1 MSMTGTVEKY
11 AVHVVG
17 GQGPLDDARARVA
30 EAKALAAS
38 LEQALA
44 RAEARLASLRE
55 VPQKMMRQ
63 GAISL
68 AAAAA
73 APMADADLQSVRAL
87 RTMPQPSPTV
97 QLVVRCAC
105 SILTVD
111 LPGSKKMTALLT
123 WEEAKKVLS
132 RTDFA
137 LCVKQFNAANLLD
150 QDELVAL
157 VKKNARWAAAAS
169 SDGVGVGRTDVV
181 TLASALASSSA
192 VGSLFGWCSRLL
204 SGLESLSTACVPSA
218 EVLEATAA
226 AERQVGERQA
236 EWEGA
241 LTSVQR
247 AERHLEE
254 EQRHFDE
261 TERARKEAA
270 RREAIAKARREA
282 EEVMRLEQERAR
294 LAAEEKARREAEEKA
309 RREAEE
315 KAKQEAAKA
324 RREAEEKARREAE
337 EKAKQEAA
345 KARREAE
352 EKARREAEEKARR
365 EAEEAEAALREVESE
380 LRRIEEASRRAEERE
395 LARAAA
401 FKRYLACERE
411 RLEVELASSG
421 EMNLHLV
428 VQMMQADDERAMGQ
442 LLDETRKA
450 AVDELLV
457 LAPNAGRDRC
467 RGLLERCEWTVADA
481 ACELLALDCD
491 RPILVAAL
499 PTPAAASRIA
509 RETRR

>member
-1 MSMTGTVEKY
+1 MSVDKY

-17 GQGPLDDARARVA
+17 GQGHLDDARARVA
-30 EAKALAAS
+30 EAKAQAAS

-44 RAEARLASLRE
+44 AAEARLASLRE

-150 QDELVAL
+150 QAELVAL
-157 VKKNARWAAAAS
+157 VKKNARWAAATS
-169 SDGVGVGRTDVV
+169 SEGVGVGRTDVV

-204 SGLESLSTACVPSA
+204 SGLESLGAACVPSV

-226 AERQVGERQA
+226 AERQVGEWQA

-241 LTSVQR
+241 LASVQR

-254 EQRHFDE
+254 EQRRFDE
-261 TERARKEAA
+261 TERMRKEAV

-282 EEVMRLEQERAR
+282 EEIMRLEQERAR
-294 LAAEEKARREAEEKA
+294 LAAEEKAMREAEEKA

-315 KAKQEAAKA
+315 KAKQD
-324 RREAEEKARREAE
+324 
-337 EKAKQEAA
+337 AA

-365 EAEEAEAALREVESE
+365 EAEEAEAALREVEAE
-380 LRRIEEASRRAEERE
+380 LRRIEEASKQAEERE

-401 FKRYLACERE
+401 FKRYLASELERI
-411 RLEVELASSG
+411 EVELASSD

-428 VQMMQADDERAMGQ
+428 VQTMQADDERAMGQ

-457 LAPNAGRDRC
+457 LAPNAGRERC
-467 RGLLERCEWTVADA
+467 RGLLERCEWNVADA

-491 RPILVAAL
+491 RPILVATL

>member
-337 EKAKQEAA
+337 EKA
-345 KARREAE
+345 
-352 EKARREAEEKARR
+352 RR

-467 RGLLERCEWTVADA
+467 RGLLERCEWNVADA